1 MKAIKLM
8 ITGALLILLGPVMTL
23 VDDFTFW
30 DFCILCWIIGVPLFV
45 VGLIMPEGGFKTPKQ
60 SEDLP
65 QKECPNCGEMH
76 DFDYPKCPHCG
87 HDYQAKQIK

>member
-8 ITGALLILLGPVMTL
+8 ITGALLILLGPVMAL
-23 VDDFTFW
+23 VDDMFME
-30 DFCILCWIIGVPLFV
+30 FCILGWIIGVPLFV
-45 VGLIMPEGGFKTPKQ
+45 VGLIMPAGGFEVPKQ
-60 SEDLP
+60 SEELP
-65 QKECPNCGEMH
+65 QKQCPNCGKMH